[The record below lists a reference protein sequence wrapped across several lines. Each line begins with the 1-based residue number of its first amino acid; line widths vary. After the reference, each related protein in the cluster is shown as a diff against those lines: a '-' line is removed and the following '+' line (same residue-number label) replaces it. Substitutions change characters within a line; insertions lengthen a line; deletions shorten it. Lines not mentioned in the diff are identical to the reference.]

1 MAKIKQKGNKSD
13 IFLLF
18 VRFWG
23 LQRKT
28 QSRKMNNGSNSTQNI
43 LKVDDIVFR
52 KLKAIFCAA
61 LSVMLMLTVCLPCF
75 GTVSAATEEFWYKT
89 YDFEDSTVGD
99 GLPDPFFIETND
111 MADKHSIV
119 SDSTQ
124 GNCLKAVDDSTAKRT
139 STDVKFTK
147 MYGTF
152 EFEFKV
158 KFDKCA
164 RTTIGLC
171 NQYSNP
177 FTAYH
182 AVGFYFYDDGSI
194 FAKNGNT
201 NAYLVQAGADTG
213 YSRGEWVT
221 VKFVV
226 NVTAKTWDVYYN
238 EGKSDAA
245 SLTGLNFRNTNLAY
259 LDQFGIGPFANQTVT
274 YWLDDIKVPTDTKP
288 EEPVV
293 PQEPISLDRYIPE
306 YNELEILYD
315 ANVETPETDPSF
327 YTRAYLAFPT
337 IKKINDQK
345 VVIVYKRGIEH
356 AWNVAHDEVMIYN
369 PTTEKIESRDVLY
382 NADGENPQNPEL
394 VKMPNGDLIA
404 LLDRQYPADCTSSK
418 GTKTV
423 EKGVAI
429 MRSTD
434 GGDTWAL
441 DAGNTTDEYTNND
454 AFALLQ
460 DNEGVQYGSTYD
472 DLIVGDTAYVLAFTH
487 ETAGLE
493 LGGTA
498 QRGTD
503 VPIIKT
509 DDNGHSWTYVTS
521 LTDLA
526 GTAINESA
534 FIELSNGDFFFICRG
549 YDESTIAIRTDSNF
563 NLIKK
568 TVVSADYY
576 SLGYIGRPKLFEK
589 DGEYY
594 LVCRN
599 VRKDANEELALYRF
613 DVENLVPETYVVIEE
628 PMTSARAGNGH
639 YSEPYF
645 ITKDGVEYVN
655 FINYTNAYTG
665 DPDLVRYELIW
676 DEIKDPVIKETTDT
690 ENKTTVA
697 TPVMTAKSWKNNQ
710 NPLWDKALSNLSLA
724 FEYTAK
730 SDSVLYFDVVDGDYD
745 NCYSV
750 ELNPSGMA
758 LNRIVAGVKTALSTY
773 TGFETG
779 KYYEIKLVRYMGDI
793 KVYVG
798 DTLKMSIAEEN
809 QIFPVVSGDVKTHW
823 KGNIYLDDKGAVTNI
838 KVYDSGL
845 ITFEGNVAKLG
856 NLKVKDDIAPMITNG
871 TTSNI
876 THTDDGMKI
885 SISGGSNPSV
895 YTTAWLDSDVGD
907 FVLTFTD
914 KYNRNNWCN
923 HALIFAATPTAEAGV
938 SQYFQGF
945 NSNSFD
951 TKNAFD
957 GGYALVTGVQ
967 GVTNLRQTQYT
978 FHSITTKGSYTTLT
992 PVTSAGTL
1000 YRPHN
1005 IKVVKKADRLT
1016 VTMGNDILGY
1026 HTVYDG
1032 VSDHIVG
1039 NIFAA
1044 VQQDTSFISDIKVT
1058 DTENA
1063 IDTVIVEDDSVLGDL
1078 TEDKTV
1084 SADDLTVMRK
1094 HLLDVDV
1101 FSTLSKVDV
1110 NGDGYVDIRDLV
1122 RLKKEIVK

>member
-1 MAKIKQKGNKSD
+1 MMI
-13 IFLLF
+13 
-18 VRFWG
+18 
-23 LQRKT
+23 
-28 QSRKMNNGSNSTQNI
+28 
-43 LKVDDIVFR
+43 
-52 KLKAIFCAA
+52 
-61 LSVMLMLTVCLPCF
+61 LTVCLPCF
-75 GTVSAATEEFWYKT
+75 GTVSAAKTEFWYKT
-89 YDFEDSTVGD
+89 YDFEDNTVGN

-124 GNCLKAVDDSTAKRT
+124 SNCLKAVDDSTTKRT

-147 MYGTF
+147 MYDTF
-152 EFEFKV
+152 EFEFKI

-177 FTAYH
+177 FTEYH

-201 NAYLVQAGADTG
+201 NTYLVNKGADTG

-245 SLTGLNFRNTNLAY
+245 SLTGLSFRNKNHNY

-274 YWLDDIKVPTDTKP
+274 YYLDDIKVPTDE
-288 EEPVV
+288 EEPVIK
-293 PQEPISLDRYIPE
+293 EPIKLDRYIPE
-306 YNELEILYD
+306 YNKLEILYD
-315 ANVETPETDPSF
+315 ANIETPDTDPF

-345 VVIVYKRGIEH
+345 VVIVYKRGIDH

-369 PTTEKIESRDVLY
+369 PTTEKIVSRDVLY

-441 DAGNTTDEYTNND
+441 DAGNTDDEYTNND
-454 AFALLQ
+454 AFALLE

-487 ETAGLE
+487 ASAGKE
-493 LGGTA
+493 LGGTES
-498 QRGTD
+498 RGTD

-526 GTAINESA
+526 GTSINESA
-534 FIELSNGDFFFICRG
+534 FIELQNGDFFFICRG

-563 NLIKK
+563 NLINKR
-568 TVVSADYY
+568 VVSADYY
-576 SLGYIGRPKLFEK
+576 SLNYIGRPKIFEK

-628 PMTSARAGNGH
+628 PMTSARAGMGH

-645 ITKDGVEYVN
+645 ITQNGVEYVN

-676 DEIKDPVIKETTDT
+676 DEIKDPVIKETETDS
-690 ENKTTVA
+690 KTTVA
-697 TPVMTAKSWKNNQ
+697 TPVMTAKNWKNSEA
-710 NPLWDKALSNLSLA
+710 PLSDKEFSNLSLA

-730 SDSVLYFDVVDGDYD
+730 SDAVWYFDVVDGDYN

-750 ELNPSGMA
+750 ELNPTGMT
-758 LNRIVAGVKTALSTY
+758 LNRVVGGVKTALSTY
-773 TGFETG
+773 TGFESG
-779 KYYEIKLVRYMGDI
+779 KYYGIKLVRYMGDI

-798 DTLKMSIAEEN
+798 NTLAMSIAQEN

-845 ITFEGNVAKLG
+845 ITFDGDTAKLG
-856 NLKVKDDIAPMITNG
+856 EIKIKDDIAPMITNG
-871 TTSNI
+871 TTSKV
-876 THTDDGMKI
+876 TYTDTGMTV
-885 SISGGSNPSV
+885 SISGGSNPST
-895 YTTAWLDSDVGD
+895 YTSAWLDSDVGD

-923 HALIFAATPTAEAGV
+923 HAIIFAATPTAEPGTGH
-938 SQYFQGF
+938 YFQGF

-951 TKNAFD
+951 TKTVFD

-978 FHSITTKGSYTTLT
+978 FHNITAKGSYTTLT

-1000 YRPHN
+1000 YRN
-1005 IKVVKKADRLT
+1005 YDVKIVKKANRLT
-1016 VTMGNDILGY
+1016 VTIGTGKTGTI
-1026 HTVYDG
+1026 TVYDG

-1044 VQQDTSFISDIKVT
+1044 VQQDTSSISNIKVT

-1063 IDTVIVEDDSVLGDL
+1063 VDTEIIADDTVLGDL
-1078 TEDKTV
+1078 SSDKIV

-1094 HLLDVDV
+1094 HLLEVDI
-1101 FSTLSKVDV
+1101 FDSLYRADI
-1110 NGDGYVDIRDLV
+1110 NRDGYVDIRDLV

>member
-1 MAKIKQKGNKSD
+1 
-13 IFLLF
+13 
-18 VRFWG
+18 
-23 LQRKT
+23 
-28 QSRKMNNGSNSTQNI
+28 MNNGNNSTQI
-43 LKVDDIVFR
+43 FLKVDDIVFR

-61 LSVMLMLTVCLPCF
+61 LSVMLLLTVCAPCF
-75 GTVSAATEEFWYKT
+75 GTTSAATEEFWYKT
-89 YDFEDSTVGD
+89 YDFEDNTVGD
-99 GLPDPFFIETND
+99 GLPDPFYIGGGTND
-111 MADKHSIV
+111 VENHSIV
-119 SDSTQ
+119 ADSEQ
-124 GNCLKAVDDSTAKRT
+124 GNCLQAVDDSTGKRT
-139 STDVKFTK
+139 STVLDFTK
-147 MYGTF
+147 MTT
-152 EFEFKV
+152 EFEIEFKI
-158 KFDKCA
+158 KFSKPTSTC
-164 RTTIGLC
+164 IGVC
-171 NQYSNP
+171 RKNVDP
-177 FTAYH
+177 FNAWH
-182 AVGFYFYDDGSI
+182 AVGFYFYDDGHI
-194 FAKNGNT
+194 EVRNG
-201 NAYLVQAGADTG
+201 ASVIKLVAAGTDTA

-221 VKFVV
+221 VRFVIDP
-226 NVTAKTWDVYYN
+226 VTKTYDAYYN
-238 EGKSDAA
+238 EGKTDSA
-245 SLTGLNFRNTNLAY
+245 SAENLGFKDTTHSY
-259 LDQFGIGPFANQTVT
+259 LERIGVGPFQSKTAT
-274 YWLDDIKVPTDTKP
+274 YWLDDIKVPTDE
-288 EEPVV
+288 EEPVIK
-293 PQEPISLDRYIPE
+293 EPIKLDRYIPE

-327 YTRAYLAFPT
+327 YTRSYLAFPT

-345 VVIVYKRGIEH
+345 VVIIYKRGIEH

-369 PTTEKIESRDVLY
+369 PTTEEIVSRDVLY

-434 GGDTWAL
+434 GGENWAL

-472 DLIVGDTAYVLAFTH
+472 DLIVGNTAYVLAFTH

-526 GTAINESA
+526 GVSINESS

-576 SLGYIGRPKLFEK
+576 SIGYIGRPKLFEK

-628 PMTSARAGNGH
+628 PMTSSRAGNGH

-676 DEIKDPVIKETTDT
+676 DEIKDPVIKETPDT

-697 TPVMTAKSWKNNQ
+697 TPVMTAKTWKNNQ
-710 NPLWDKALSNLSLA
+710 NPLWDRALSNLSLA

-730 SDSVLYFDVVDGDYD
+730 SDSVWYFDVVDGDFD
-745 NCYSV
+745 NSYSV
-750 ELNPSGMA
+750 ELDTAGMT
-758 LNRIVAGVKTALSTY
+758 LNRIVAGVKTVLSTY
-773 TGFETG
+773 TGFESG

-793 KVYVG
+793 SVYVG
-798 DTLKMSIAEEN
+798 KTLAMSVAEEN
-809 QIFPVVSGDVKTHW
+809 QIFPVVSGDTKTHW
-823 KGNIYLDDKGAVTNI
+823 KGDIYLDDKGAVTNI

-845 ITFEGNVAKLG
+845 ITFDGNVAKLG
-856 NLKVKDDIAPMITNG
+856 SIKVKDDIAPMITNG
-871 TTSNI
+871 TTSGV
-876 THTDDGMKI
+876 TYTDDGMKI
-885 SISGGSNPSV
+885 NISGGSNPSV
-895 YTTAWLDSDVGD
+895 YTTAWLENDVGD

-923 HALIFAATPTAEAGV
+923 HALIFAATPSAEAGT

-957 GGYALVTGVQ
+957 GGYALVTGIQ
-967 GVTNLRQTQYT
+967 GVTDLRQTQYT
-978 FHSITTKGSYTTLT
+978 FHNITAKGSSTTLT

-1016 VTMGNDILGY
+1016 VTMGNDMLGY

-1032 VSDHIVG
+1032 TSDHIVG

-1063 IDTVIVEDDSVLGDL
+1063 IDTVIVGDDSVLGDL
-1078 TEDKTV
+1078 TDDKTV
-1084 SADDLTVMRK
+1084 GADDLTLMRK

-1101 FSTLSKVDV
+1101 FNTLSKVDV
-1110 NGDGYVDIRDLV
+1110 NGDGYVDIRDLI